1 MTIYSIG
8 DKTPLIA
15 ADAWVAPDTSIIG
28 DVELK
33 SKSSV
38 WFGAVI
44 RAENDR
50 VVIGEGTNIQ
60 DGSVLHID
68 PGFPLTLHRHV
79 TVGHKVMLHG
89 CTVHEQSLIGIGSIL
104 LNGCVIG
111 KNSLVGANT
120 LIPEGKEYPAG
131 VLILGSPGKVVREL
145 TEEEQQGLLT
155 AAQHYVRNAEH
166 FRTQLKPVQS

>member
-8 DKTPLIA
+8 DKTPVIA
-15 ADAWVAPDTSIIG
+15 EDAWVAPDASVIG
-28 DVELK
+28 DVELHA
-33 SKSSV
+33 KSSV

-44 RAENDR
+44 RAENDK
-50 VVIGEGTNIQ
+50 VIVGEGSNIQ
-60 DGSVLHID
+60 DGSVIHID
-68 PGFPLTLHRHV
+68 PGYPLTLHSHV

-89 CTVHEQSLIGIGSIL
+89 CTVHQYSLIGIGSIL

-120 LIPEGKEYPAG
+120 LIPEGKEYPDG

-145 TEEEQQGLLT
+145 TEEQQQG
-155 AAQHYVRNAEH
+155 VRQAAEH
-166 FRTQLKPVQS
+166 YIVNSARYRSELKPV